1 MTRRED
7 IISYLKNNPSSIAEL
22 SVLFETTPNV
32 IAEDFVHI
40 FKTLK
45 NTSEQLLIKPAEC
58 LNPKCNYI
66 FSAHRNRFSDP
77 KKCPECHSERISPQV
92 FKIE

>member
-7 IISYLKNNPSSIAEL
+7 VMDYLKNNPSTISEL
-22 SVLFETTPNV
+22 AVLYETVNSVIV
-32 IAEDFVHI
+32 EDLEHI

-45 NTSEQLLIKPAEC
+45 NDPLQLMIKPAMC
-58 LNPKCNYI
+58 QKCEYV
-66 FSAHRNRFSDP
+66 FPAHRKRFADP
-77 KKCPECHSERISPQV
+77 KKCPECHSERIDPQI